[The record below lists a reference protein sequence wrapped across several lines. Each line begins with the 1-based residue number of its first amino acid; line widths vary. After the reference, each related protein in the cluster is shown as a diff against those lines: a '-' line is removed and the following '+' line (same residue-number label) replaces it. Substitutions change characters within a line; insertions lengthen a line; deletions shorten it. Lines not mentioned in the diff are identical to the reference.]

1 MASDGPLFGTLT
13 KKQKEDV
20 IKTVAKEA
28 AKRFIVYRDALKTS
42 VDFKTPNSEGRLA
55 LYRARLPE
63 VWAQVQATNPA
74 IYKTQIEEWTKME
87 IRSAARQLSPFNPFA
102 PKSGAPVN
110 TPQGQQGE
118 L

>member
-1 MASDGPLFGTLT
+1 MPDGPLFGTLT

-20 IKTVAKEA
+20 IRTVAKEA
-28 AKRFIVYRDALKTS
+28 AKRFQVYRDTLKSS
-42 VDFKTPNSEGRLA
+42 VDFKMPNSEARLA

-63 VWAQVQATNPA
+63 VWAQIQASNPQ

-87 IRSAARQLSPFNPFA
+87 IRSAARQLSPFNPFN
-102 PKSGAPVN
+102 PKSSEPANIPE
-110 TPQGQQGE
+110 GQQGE